1 VLNPT
6 YPDVHEIEATE
17 AIDDARL
24 GQRRYR
30 SLAAALM
37 ERMIPTENHWLI
49 TRATDGI
56 GIELYLET
64 SSYIRAVRRGGG
76 PDIRIAWGWT
86 NGFRSE
92 EEVLAT
98 VGDVQRWRS
107 GRNGLWGITHPV
119 NRAWSS
125 EGASSRHVQRDY
137 AICPRCTLMLAA
149 NGTCACR

>member
-1 VLNPT
+1 VPNST

-30 SLAAALM
+30 SLATALG
-37 ERMIPTENHWLI
+37 ERMIPIENHGLI
-49 TRATDGI
+49 TAATERI

-64 SSYIRAVRRGGG
+64 SSYIRAVRTGGG

-107 GRNGLWGITHPV
+107 GRKGLWGITHPV

-125 EGASSRHVQRDY
+125 ANLSTRHVQRDY